1 MATLSIKEGVGTCP
15 LLLMTG
21 IPAEQFGNVYQKENA
36 HLSPGKSHFGT
47 LKKVNRK
54 WAESRVYKYFY

>member
-1 MATLSIKEGVGTCP
+1 MATPSIKESVGSCPP
-15 LLLMTG
+15 LLMNGT
-21 IPAEQFGNVYQKENA
+21 PAEEFGNTRRKKNA

-54 WAESRVYKYFY
+54 WAQSCVYKYFY